1 MLQISQTENP
11 MCSATIDQ
19 MRLRLA
25 TTLPVEFQNVS
36 SSGLQSEIQLW
47 FGVLIRD
54 FLSDRGVVPVIGIRT
69 EAWRRAP
76 GRPRSGVVAIQM
88 IGFRWTAAMASTINY
103 SSFVPSLCGAKT
115 A

>member
-54 FLSDRGVVPVIGIRT
+54 FLSDRALCRSSGSAQRHGGELREAPVRRCRNSNDWLPMDGGDGVDHQLFKL
-69 EAWRRAP
+69 RAKLV
-76 GRPRSGVVAIQM
+76 R
-88 IGFRWTAAMASTINY
+88 
-103 SSFVPSLCGAKT
+103 C
-115 A
+115 